1 MFLHALRQKV
11 KEGENSSVP
20 IDDETNAK
28 RNFLVL
34 LLEKGFLLAA
44 LIFVLSFWAIALH
57 HFHTS
62 SVFAFTCDVDPLL

>member
-1 MFLHALRQKV
+1 M
-11 KEGENSSVP
+11 P